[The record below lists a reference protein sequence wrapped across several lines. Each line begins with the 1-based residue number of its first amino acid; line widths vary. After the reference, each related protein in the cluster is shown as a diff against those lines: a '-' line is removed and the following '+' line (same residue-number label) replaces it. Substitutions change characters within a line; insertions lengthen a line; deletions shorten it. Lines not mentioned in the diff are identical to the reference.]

1 MLNIIK
7 SILSAFFGIQNNRR
21 FSQDDDFVEKHGI
34 KYFVIIGFLV
44 AILLLLTL
52 AILVGIILNHIK

>member
-7 SILSAFFGIQNNRR
+7 SIISAFFGIRNNRK
-21 FSQDDDFVEKHGI
+21 FSQDEAFVEKHGI
-34 KYFVIIGFLV
+34 KYFLIIGFVV

-52 AILVGIILNHIK
+52 GILVNVILNHIK

>member
-7 SILSAFFGIQNNRR
+7 SIISAFFGIQNNRK
-21 FSQDDDFVEKHGI
+21 FSQDEAFIEKHGI
-34 KYFVIIGFLV
+34 KYFLIIGFVV

-52 AILVGIILNHIK
+52 GILVNVILNHIK

>member
-7 SILSAFFGIQNNRR
+7 SIISAFFGIQNNRK
-21 FSQDDDFVEKHGI
+21 FSQDEAFVEKHGI
-34 KYFVIIGFLV
+34 KYFLIIGFVV

-52 AILVGIILNHIK
+52 GILVNVILNHIK

>member
-7 SILSAFFGIQNNRR
+7 SIISAFFGIQNNRK
-21 FSQDDDFVEKHGI
+21 FSQDEAFVEKHGI
-34 KYFVIIGFLV
+34 KYFLIIGFVV

-52 AILVGIILNHIK
+52 AILVNVILNHIK

>member
-21 FSQDDDFVEKHGI
+21 FSQDDAFVEKHGI

-44 AILLLLTL
+44 AILLLFTL
-52 AILVGIILNHIK
+52 AILVSVILNHIK

>member
-21 FSQDDDFVEKHGI
+21 FSQDDAFVEKHGI

-52 AILVGIILNHIK
+52 AILVCIILNHIK

>member
-21 FSQDDDFVEKHGI
+21 FSQDDAFVEKHGI

-44 AILLLLTL
+44 AILLLFTL

>member
-21 FSQDDDFVEKHGI
+21 FSQDDAFVEKHGI

-44 AILLLLTL
+44 AILLLLTI
-52 AILVGIILNHIK
+52 AIIVSVILNHIK